1 MSQKNEIAIQIPS
14 ADLAN
19 INQLVAQLKTAVA
32 PYIQGLTPDEIAGM
46 AKMGDKTVAFVDK
59 VKDYTDSNPEFV
71 PANMMNVADFKIDV
85 AAVVALAP
93 VSKSINQISDD
104 LKDTLMLCG
113 NEAFI
118 PALMYYGN
126 VKFNASQGVAS
137 AKTIYEDLKKRFPG
151 KGSKK
156 ATQPKP

>member
-1 MSQKNEIAIQIPS
+1 MSQKNEISIQIPP
-14 ADLAN
+14 ADLAK
-19 INQLVAQLKTAVA
+19 INQLILELKTALA
-32 PYIQGLTPDEIAGM
+32 PFIIGLTPDEIAGM

-71 PANMMNVADFKIDV
+71 PTNMMNVADFKIDV

-104 LKDTLMLCG
+104 LKDTLILSG
-113 NEAFI
+113 SEALI

-151 KGSKK
+151 RGSKK
-156 ATQPKP
+156 SAQPQP